1 MGSTLVSTDTRVS
14 PGPAFPS
21 ACGSSIANASIGSQC
36 RSLSRGCAWEAM
48 PICLIPLSCREC
60 PGLSPSV
67 DRQQPSLP
75 ALPGSWEVTTLG
87 TVPPFYHQGQDPPV
101 TGRACSATGRER
113 DYLLTEYVPF
123 TSSIQCCN
131 YTELNYEEALDLIGL
146 EYYFQKSSEEVG

>member
-75 ALPGSWEVTTLG
+75 ALPGSWEVTTLW
-87 TVPPFYHQGQDPPV
+87 GQ
-101 TGRACSATGRER
+101 
-113 DYLLTEYVPF
+113 YLLSTTKDKTHQLREGRVLLRAGRGTIYRLS
-123 TSSIQCCN
+123 TCRLHHQYNAAITQS
-131 YTELNYEEALDLIGL
+131 
-146 EYYFQKSSEEVG
+146 